1 MVFICQTDSFLKE
14 YLAKVEKIEKTDDGK
29 QFVIF
34 NDTVLFPEGGGQPT
48 DHGTIT
54 LKSDESKKLR
64 VTNVIR
70 RGAEAL
76 HFLDGSDGDI
86 KVGDE
91 VLQEID
97 WIRREDHMQQHSG
110 QHLISAVFEREY
122 NCNSIAWWLGTETSY
137 IEVDVKTITEAE
149 VKRVEEMCNAYIAR
163 ALPVNV
169 KVYKS
174 AEDPTIG
181 DEITRA
187 TKGLPI
193 DLAGPIRVIN
203 IEGVDSNM
211 CCGTH
216 VTNLAQ
222 LQMIKMLNIERMKN
236 KTLIHF
242 LVGKRVLKRFDSIFE
257 RELQFTQILN
267 GGPATHVDLVKKIQV
282 NYKSSQ
288 KTVQKLSK
296 ELATKE
302 AEKYNND
309 TTVQSYVSL
318 HRNDGV
324 DMDFANTFMRNL
336 KAEKTLFLFITI
348 SEVID
353 GKSGSLLLQGDPED
367 IKVLGDPICKLL
379 DGKGNGKNNR
389 FQAKVLNLN
398 KIKDCEI
405 LIKNHFTNK

>member
-1 MVFICQTDSFLKE
+1 M
-14 YLAKVEKIEKTDDGK
+14 
-29 QFVIF
+29 
-34 NDTVLFPEGGGQPT
+34 
-48 DHGTIT
+48 
-54 LKSDESKKLR
+54 
-64 VTNVIR
+64 TNVIR

-76 HFLDGSDGDI
+76 HFLDGSDDDI

-91 VLQEID
+91 VVQEID

-149 VKRVEEMCNAYIAR
+149 VKRVEEMCNAYIAK

-169 KVYKS
+169 RVYKS
-174 AEDPTIG
+174 AEDPSIG

-187 TKGLPI
+187 TKGLPV

-222 LQMIKMLNIERMKN
+222 LQMVKMLNIERLKH

-242 LVGKRVLKRFDSIFE
+242 LVGKRVLKRFDTIFE

-267 GGPATHVDLVKKIQV
+267 GGPSTHVDLVKKIQV

-302 AEKYNND
+302 AEKFNND
-309 TTVQSYVSL
+309 TTAKPYVSL

-336 KAEKTLFLFITI
+336 KAEKSLFLFITI

-367 IKVLGDPICKLL
+367 ITALGDPICKLL

-389 FQAKVLNLN
+389 FQAKVTNLN

-405 LIKNHFTNK
+405 LIKNHFANK